1 MASNE
6 VHRRLGPADE
16 LQIRLLL
23 RLPTARRLQTMLE
36 MQQVWLDGVR
46 ARLHRAHPEL
56 SDYDLTLLVFE
67 RLKRNG

>member
-1 MASNE
+1 MPSNTFQ
-6 VHRRLGPADE
+6 RRLDPADE
-16 LQIRLLL
+16 QQIRLLL

-46 ARLHRAHPEL
+46 SQLRRAHPEL
-56 SDYDLTLLVFE
+56 SDYELTLLMFE

>member
-6 VHRRLGPADE
+6 IHRRLGPADE

-23 RLPTARRLQTMLE
+23 RLPTVRRLQTMLE

-46 ARLHRAHPEL
+46 ARLRRAHPEL

>member
-6 VHRRLGPADE
+6 IHRRLGPADE

-46 ARLHRAHPEL
+46 TRLRHAHPEL